1 MKKFSINFVKF
12 IFKYTVLL
20 LGLFWVA
27 SQIFSTLL
35 PIYQAVELFEAITG
49 MNTDNLFADG
59 PPDSTAGQIVDNF
72 FTTIFFQ
79 VFLGTSTL
87 AAIIGTLVLS
97 KKRSLYEAVGMF
109 VAFIIPRKRKN
120 WGIVFNKN
128 NRKPIAFANVRI
140 TQESGT
146 DGQEFITETI
156 TDLDGRYRIL
166 LDEVKPDYDL
176 TAKASGFLPF
186 AMDLTRPL
194 IGVSSIEVI
203 EDIPM
208 LKGFNRNLNIKDIS
222 EYFSSKLSFYL
233 VWIFFIL
240 SYLYFFAAIL
250 YVITYPDSLWGY
262 LNLALF
268 IFAILWNTIIIID
281 RYKVTGGKI
290 LDSKSKKPLE
300 NVTIKV
306 FSEHGQIITAMT
318 NQKGV
323 AKLDIPNGEYLV
335 SLSKPGW
342 KMQGNIIMGTGLTK
356 VDIDENGYLKKNM
369 FLSQIDEIVNQES
382 NLDNSKLINPFK

>member
-1 MKKFSINFVKF
+1 MKKFFINLIKF
-12 IFKYTVLL
+12 ILKYSVLL

-35 PIYQAVELFEAITG
+35 PIYQAVELFESITG
-49 MNTDNLFADG
+49 FNTDNLFAEG

-72 FTTIFFQ
+72 FTTVFFQ

-97 KKRSLYEAVGMF
+97 KKRNLYEAVGMF

-128 NRKPIAFANVRI
+128 SRKPIAFANVRI
-140 TQESGT
+140 TQNSGEN
-146 DGQEFITETI
+146 GQEFVTETI

-166 LDEVKPDYDL
+166 LDQIKPDYNL
-176 TAKASGFLPF
+176 TARASGFLPF
-186 AMDLTRPL
+186 AMDLTRPI
-194 IGVSSIEVI
+194 IGTSNIEVI

-208 LKGFNRNLNIKDIS
+208 LKGFNSNLNLKDITG
-222 EYFSSKLSFYL
+222 YLNSKLSFYL

-250 YVITYPDSLWGY
+250 YVVTYPDSVWGY

-268 IFAILWNTIIIID
+268 ICAIIWNTYIIID
-281 RYKVTGGKI
+281 RYKITGGKI
-290 LDSKSKKPLE
+290 LDTNLKKPLE
-300 NVTIKV
+300 NVSIKV
-306 FSEHGQIITAMT
+306 FSENRQIITAMT
-318 NQKGV
+318 NSKGIV
-323 AKLDIPNGEYLV
+323 KLDIPSGEYLV
-335 SLSKPGW
+335 SLNKPGW
-342 KMQGNIIMGTGLTK
+342 KMSGNVIMGSGLLK
-356 VDIDENGYLKKNM
+356 IRVNENGYLDRNI
-369 FLSQIDEIVNQES
+369 FLTQIDNSAEQKS
-382 NLDNSKLINPFK
+382 NVGSSKLANPFK